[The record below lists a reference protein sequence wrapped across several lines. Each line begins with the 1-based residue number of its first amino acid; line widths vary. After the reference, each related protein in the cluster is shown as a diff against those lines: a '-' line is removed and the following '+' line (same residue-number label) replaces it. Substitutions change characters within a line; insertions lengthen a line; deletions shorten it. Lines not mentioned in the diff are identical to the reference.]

1 MLNETPDE
9 WQRHIT
15 NDANLS
21 QSAAILTTMISN
33 YQIVFELARWRGGGV
48 GVEKWTFS
56 VKLEFWQHSTNEETE
71 WSTPLMNLLRDM
83 KTHKRIVSPDDT
95 EMVAKGKQL
104 MNWTWKLQKSSTL
117 FDWRTCVS
125 QLKVTTLL
133 LDLNSVS
140 FLCISSS
147 SS

>member
-48 GVEKWTFS
+48 GVEK
-56 VKLEFWQHSTNEETE
+56 
-71 WSTPLMNLLRDM
+71 
-83 KTHKRIVSPDDT
+83 
-95 EMVAKGKQL
+95 
-104 MNWTWKLQKSSTL
+104 
-117 FDWRTCVS
+117 
-125 QLKVTTLL
+125 
-133 LDLNSVS
+133 
-140 FLCISSS
+140 
-147 SS
+147 